1 YFFARYYPVT
11 HRNVINTSGE
21 ESMSHPIVEDLRWRH
36 TAKKYDPA
44 RRVSETDMEVLF
56 ETLRLSASS
65 INSQPWRFVV
75 IESDEARQRIH
86 DTFVH
91 KFQFNQ
97 PHVMAASQIILL
109 AHNPRYTREDYA
121 EVVDN
126 GIEDG
131 RTKPEAR
138 EDAFGAFAF
147 AEMNMDENG
156 DTHCWTKAQLYIA
169 LGNILHT
176 LARLRIDATPMEGID
191 TELVNQAFEKE
202 LDGYQCD
209 VALAMGYSHKDDY
222 NAKLPKS
229 RRRLNSILIRI

>member
-1 YFFARYYPVT
+1 
-11 HRNVINTSGE
+11 
-21 ESMSHPIVEDLRWRH
+21 MKHPIIEDLRWRH
-36 TAKKYDPA
+36 TCKKYDSTK
-44 RRVSETDMEVLF
+44 RISETDLDVLF
-56 ETLRLSASS
+56 EALRLSASS

-75 IESDEARQRIH
+75 IESEEARQRMNG
-86 DTFVH
+86 TFAH

-97 PHVMAASQIILL
+97 PHVTAASQIILL

-131 RTKPEAR
+131 RTRPEER
-138 EDAFGAFAF
+138 EDAFGGFAF
-147 AEMNMDENG
+147 AEMNTDENG
-156 DTHCWTKAQLYIA
+156 DTRCWTKAQLYIA
-169 LGNILHT
+169 LGNLLHT

-191 TELVNQAFEKE
+191 IERVNQAFAKE

-209 VALAMGYSHKDDY
+209 VALAIGYRHEDDY

-229 RRRLNSILIRI
+229 RRRLDSILIRI